1 MNDLCDSSRSALI
14 LIDLQERLMP
24 AIDNGDSVLK
34 NAHMLA
40 EAAAMLDV
48 PVLGTVQNP
57 SRLGPNAPAIQARC
71 LRTIEKMDFD
81 ACAEEAFLAALDP
94 AHELIVAGCEA
105 HVCVLQ
111 TSLSL
116 RRRGR
121 RVRLVADAI
130 GSRQAYNK
138 TIALE
143 RAQAAGAE
151 LVTTEMVIFE
161 WLRSC
166 RHPKFKDALRLL
178 K

>member
-1 MNDLCDSSRSALI
+1 MNDLCDSSRSTLI

-24 AIDNGDSVLK
+24 AIDGGDSVLK

-40 EAAAMLDV
+40 EAASMLAV

-111 TSLSL
+111 TTLGL
-116 RRRGR
+116 LQRGR

-130 GSRQAYNK
+130 GSRQAFSK
-138 TIALE
+138 TIALQ
-143 RAQAAGAE
+143 RAQGAGAE
-151 LVTTEMVIFE
+151 LMTAEMVLFE

-166 RHPKFKDALRLL
+166 THPQFRDVLRLL